1 MFPERRRVDGRFRV
15 RRTMLSTSLIAR
27 MPRSSASSGA
37 SRLGVD
43 YLRETKPGPCVRPCV
58 SYHGGRG
65 CHVATSDPIAEII
78 GDYRAFA
85 AMQRDRLVA
94 RGIDIAPYPL
104 SHLAVR
110 VADWDLYVH
119 QRTLLERHARANL
132 EGVWNGRPI
141 SLIVLAEPLDVL
153 DGTPVSRI
161 ELIPPVHQR
170 VYRMGLEH
178 LGVVVGEEFDE
189 FSRVHRAALTG
200 QQFQS
205 PNVEPVYVL
214 FEDFTHVKFY
224 RRSFFDVVEDDKGRF
239 EGFVHVDDWV
249 PQRLMTATGP
259 NPLPR

>member
-1 MFPERRRVDGRFRV
+1 MNDDLRR
-15 RRTMLSTSLIAR
+15 I
-27 MPRSSASSGA
+27 PRI
-37 SRLGVD
+37 
-43 YLRETKPGPCVRPCV
+43 VRPFV
-58 SYHGGRG
+58 SYDGGGG
-65 CHVATSDPIAEII
+65 CRVATSDPVAEII

-85 AMQRDRLVA
+85 AMQRERLLA
-94 RGIDIAPYPL
+94 RGIDIAPYAL
-104 SHLAVR
+104 SHIAVR

-119 QRTLLERHARANL
+119 QRTLLERHAKANSENL
-132 EGVWNGRPI
+132 WNGRPI

-153 DGTPVSRI
+153 DGTPVSMI

-178 LGVVVGEEFDE
+178 LGVVVGEDVDD

-205 PNVEPVYVL
+205 PAVEPFYIL

-224 RRSFFDVVEDDKGRF
+224 RRSLYDGVLLEGARFD
-239 EGFVHVDDWV
+239 GFRHVDGWV
-249 PQRLMTATGP
+249 PQRLVTATGP